1 MITLYNIPV
10 SGNCHKIRL
19 LLSFLGLDYQTY
31 NLDLTVSEQKS
42 ADYLLLNP
50 FGQAPVLTDGEITIR
65 DSQAILVYLAKTY
78 GGSSWWPDDAVQL
91 AHITQ
96 WLSTAANEITYGPA
110 RIRAHYKFAHNIDM
124 ALAKATSDK
133 VLSIIEQH
141 LIDRSWLV
149 NEQVSIADIAI
160 YPYLALAHEGHVELA
175 AYPNILTWLARF
187 ESQANFVTM
196 PGIVNPSTKESL

>member
-78 GGSSWWPDDAVQL
+78 GGSRWWPDDAVQL